1 MTEREGERHT
11 AYGIRRLL
19 KLTNLKPK
27 TSQTGKSREEAQE
40 AWPAGTIATLK
51 NGNTERSSLPPV
63 CTMRLVLLGGAVRL
77 KFPSMAIARILALLL
92 ACSALSACGGG
103 GQARF
108 SPSTTVMEVV
118 SIPARCVVEMNGEY
132 LGGTPV
138 KIDIPSTPDGR
149 WTGANSTKHRITVST
164 PNNRAVET
172 KEWRGG
178 DVIPRRVLFRPPYA
192 YLTGTGR

>member
-1 MTEREGERHT
+1 M
-11 AYGIRRLL
+11 
-19 KLTNLKPK
+19 
-27 TSQTGKSREEAQE
+27 
-40 AWPAGTIATLK
+40 
-51 NGNTERSSLPPV
+51 
-63 CTMRLVLLGGAVRL
+63 
-77 KFPSMAIARILALLL
+77 IARAALLL
-92 ACSALSACGGG
+92 ISCLLSAGCGGG
-103 GQARF
+103 QMAYTDG
-108 SPSTTVMEVV
+108 TTVMEVV

-149 WTGANSTKHRITVST
+149 WTGSPSTRHRITVST

-192 YLTGTGR
+192 HLTSPVR

>member
-1 MTEREGERHT
+1 M
-11 AYGIRRLL
+11 
-19 KLTNLKPK
+19 
-27 TSQTGKSREEAQE
+27 
-40 AWPAGTIATLK
+40 W
-51 NGNTERSSLPPV
+51 SL
-63 CTMRLVLLGGAVRL
+63 RLVLLGRVVRGKL
-77 KFPSMAIARILALLL
+77 RVMVFARLLLLL
-92 ACSALSACGGG
+92 ALCFGLTGCGG
-103 GQARF
+103 GQALY
-108 SPSTTVMEVV
+108 PASTTVLEVV

-149 WTGANSTKHRITVST
+149 WTGSPSTKHRITVST

>member
-1 MTEREGERHT
+1 M
-11 AYGIRRLL
+11 IF
-19 KLTNLKPK
+19 P
-27 TSQTGKSREEAQE
+27 
-40 AWPAGTIATLK
+40 
-51 NGNTERSSLPPV
+51 RSLFFA
-63 CTMRLVLLGGAVRL
+63 LGA
-77 KFPSMAIARILALLL
+77 AAL
-92 ACSALSACGGG
+92 CGCGG
-103 GQARF
+103 GQAIYA
-108 SPSTTVMEVV
+108 PSTTVLEVV
-118 SIPARCVVEMNGEY
+118 SIPPRCVVEMNGEY

-149 WTGANSTKHRITVST
+149 WTGSPSTRHRITVST

>member
-1 MTEREGERHT
+1 MTCTRRVERASSPAMFARAIILLT
-11 AYGIRRLL
+11 ACFF
-19 KLTNLKPK
+19 
-27 TSQTGKSREEAQE
+27 S
-40 AWPAGTIATLK
+40 AG
-51 NGNTERSSLPPV
+51 
-63 CTMRLVLLGGAVRL
+63 
-77 KFPSMAIARILALLL
+77 
-92 ACSALSACGGG
+92 CGGG
-103 GQARF
+103 QMTYTAT
-108 SPSTTVMEVV
+108 TTVMEVV
-118 SIPARCVVEMNGEY
+118 SIPPRCVVEMNGEY

-149 WTGANSTKHRITVST
+149 WTGSSATRHRITVST

>member
-1 MTEREGERHT
+1 MILRH
-11 AYGIRRLL
+11 LF
-19 KLTNLKPK
+19 
-27 TSQTGKSREEAQE
+27 
-40 AWPAGTIATLK
+40 
-51 NGNTERSSLPPV
+51 
-63 CTMRLVLLGGAVRL
+63 C
-77 KFPSMAIARILALLL
+77 ALC
-92 ACSALSACGGG
+92 AAALCGCGG
-103 GQARF
+103 GQAIYT
-108 SPSTTVMEVV
+108 PSTNVLEVV

-149 WTGANSTKHRITVST
+149 WTGSPSTRHRITVST

-192 YLTGTGR
+192 HLTAPMR

>member
-1 MTEREGERHT
+1 MEMADGD
-11 AYGIRRLL
+11 RLL
-19 KLTNLKPK
+19 WRPK
-27 TSQTGKSREEAQE
+27 RKAE
-40 AWPAGTIATLK
+40 
-51 NGNTERSSLPPV
+51 
-63 CTMRLVLLGGAVRL
+63 RLVLLGCAVWGRL
-77 KFPSMAIARILALLL
+77 FVMVFVRILVVL
-92 ACSALSACGGG
+92 AVACGVSACGGG
-103 GQARF
+103 QAAYG
-108 SPSTTVMEVV
+108 PSTTVMEVV
-118 SIPARCVVEMNGEY
+118 SIPPRCVVEMNGEY

-192 YLTGTGR
+192 YLTGAGR

>member
-1 MTEREGERHT
+1 MTCMLHVQRACSPR
-11 AYGIRRLL
+11 
-19 KLTNLKPK
+19 
-27 TSQTGKSREEAQE
+27 
-40 AWPAGTIATLK
+40 
-51 NGNTERSSLPPV
+51 
-63 CTMRLVLLGGAVRL
+63 M
-77 KFPSMAIARILALLL
+77 IARAAILVTASLF
-92 ACSALSACGGG
+92 SAGCGG
-103 GQARF
+103 GQAVYA
-108 SPSTTVMEVV
+108 PATTVLEVV

-149 WTGANSTKHRITVST
+149 WTGSPSTRHRITVST

-178 DVIPRRVLFRPPYA
+178 DIIPRRVLFRPPYA